1 MIFRNT
7 ENVQPNLRKLALV
20 FDEEAE
26 LVEMYDAPDARYMG
40 GDIEFM
46 FKLAIAQNLY
56 GINDTEDYKNLDPEK
71 KIKIENIHDVII
83 EDSSRAIL
91 NNPPDASAAIEE
103 RIEQLEKEYK
113 DQIKHGYYSAEYD
126 EYVHFNGGFSVE
138 LDASKFLK
146 EPDNYREESEITK
159 EIQRNLDLEASV
171 YVEEVEYLTYN
182 DIVEVRIF
190 MNTYDYQPDT
200 DGYEHFLQDMYD
212 YDQKYKSMYRVVQL
226 TLQKMGYLSK
236 GAFDSLDSDDLQNSL
251 NNFGVI
257 DNRKY
262 VGDEELILRSDP
274 VTLKDI
280 ELSFQNLYNL
290 DFEAQTRQQFGGFI
304 NQDLNNI
311 IVSKLNALNQKIVKA
326 LRSQMPLPGIPQQ
339 KIKELTIPEMLE
351 VRLHTENPRIPFPV
365 ELTIMLKIE
374 DVDIEE
380 ENMKAIVGVVK
391 FIDENFE
398 EISKIAENTASS
410 FIKKKMEI
418 QNRELEKARQ
428 ASAKLG
434 RIDAEDGTNPVNEVD
449 EYFKDL
455 LKTEL
460 DRRIEKMTIEEWLDP
475 DIPAPWDKDYED
487 KK

>member
-1 MIFRNT
+1 M
-7 ENVQPNLRKLALV
+7 
-20 FDEEAE
+20 
-26 LVEMYDAPDARYMG
+26 
-40 GDIEFM
+40 
-46 FKLAIAQNLY
+46 
-56 GINDTEDYKNLDPEK
+56 
-71 KIKIENIHDVII
+71 
-83 EDSSRAIL
+83 
-91 NNPPDASAAIEE
+91 
-103 RIEQLEKEYK
+103 
-113 DQIKHGYYSAEYD
+113 
-126 EYVHFNGGFSVE
+126 HFNGGFSVE

-280 ELSFQNLYNL
+280 ELSFRNLYNL

-311 IVSKLNALNQKIVKA
+311 
-326 LRSQMPLPGIPQQ
+326 
-339 KIKELTIPEMLE
+339 
-351 VRLHTENPRIPFPV
+351 
-365 ELTIMLKIE
+365 
-374 DVDIEE
+374 
-380 ENMKAIVGVVK
+380 
-391 FIDENFE
+391 
-398 EISKIAENTASS
+398 S
-410 FIKKKMEI
+410 F
-418 QNRELEKARQ
+418 QN
-428 ASAKLG
+428 
-434 RIDAEDGTNPVNEVD
+434 
-449 EYFKDL
+449 
-455 LKTEL
+455 
-460 DRRIEKMTIEEWLDP
+460 
-475 DIPAPWDKDYED
+475 
-487 KK
+487 